1 MLDDLNRQHK
11 AAPSLDQ
18 DGFIGG
24 SRLRHR
30 DCSAGLCLYPDKF
43 SYQYGKLPRLDPV
56 GGHSRVELSCAIDG
70 PVPLPTAMP
79 QIVWRAGIDLNPLD
93 VTQSDDMRWLE
104 TLVWPEQDSRRQR
117 LTAAVDIARLD
128 PPRLIGGD
136 LNESVE
142 SLANQAPRDATLV
155 IFHSA
160 VLAYVSVEVRSQFV
174 ATAMALPGHWISNEA
189 PSVVLDIRPSG
200 LPPPPDSTKTYF
212 VLAID
217 GQAVG
222 HAGPHRQSLQWFA

>member
-1 MLDDLNRQHK
+1 M
-11 AAPSLDQ
+11 P
-18 DGFIGG
+18 
-24 SRLRHR
+24 RLRHR

-43 SYQYGKLPRLDPV
+43 SYQYGELPRLDPV